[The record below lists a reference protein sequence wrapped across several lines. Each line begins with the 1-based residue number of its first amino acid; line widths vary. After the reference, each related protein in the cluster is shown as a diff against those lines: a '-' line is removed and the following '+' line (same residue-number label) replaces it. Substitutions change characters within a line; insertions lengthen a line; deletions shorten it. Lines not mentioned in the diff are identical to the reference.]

1 MSAGG
6 SEVPPQRRKI
16 DQFTATSKSY
26 MQKSSH
32 EMHQYLTLRFK
43 GEQVNLQLVAQSVQ
57 SFTQSISKFLILT
70 FNVTKQFKFH
80 CTVRI
85 VSTLLL
91 IVFNIIFQIKGAK
104 RATGM
109 VDHFTHDR
117 GHDIVGG
124 FALLSQE
131 GTSSYCKVMCEKSA
145 RSTGEETA
153 RAPKSRMNV
162 LAVLTAG

>member
-1 MSAGG
+1 
-6 SEVPPQRRKI
+6 
-16 DQFTATSKSY
+16 
-26 MQKSSH
+26 
-32 EMHQYLTLRFK
+32 
-43 GEQVNLQLVAQSVQ
+43 
-57 SFTQSISKFLILT
+57 
-70 FNVTKQFKFH
+70 
-80 CTVRI
+80 
-85 VSTLLL
+85 
-91 IVFNIIFQIKGAK
+91 
-104 RATGM
+104 M

-131 GTSSYCKVMCEKSA
+131 GTSSYCKVRCEKSA